1 MKLHFFSSLMCA
13 IVLFV
18 TMTIVSCH
26 DDESEIGISWSQ
38 ESRKMIHDGIKTDY
52 GKKKLSLVF
61 YTDDQVGVSASSK
74 DDWIKPIL
82 TFSNGKGEL
91 NIEVLENKDVT

>member
-1 MKLHFFSSLMCA
+1 MCA

-38 ESRKMIHDGIKTDY
+38 ESRKMIHDGIKTD
-52 GKKKLSLVF
+52 
-61 YTDDQVGVSASSK
+61 
-74 DDWIKPIL
+74 
-82 TFSNGKGEL
+82 
-91 NIEVLENKDVT
+91 